1 VNVLTTDLTCE
12 EATATAA
19 LVNFTSNG
27 SITTPTI
34 VTLRAQSC
42 SINLTLDAAVSTQIV
57 PVLDGYLTQFVVSGC
72 SEETDYFNLSLC
84 LIGSETPKDGV
95 LWGYFT
101 APESDNSAASYEI
114 PLSNPDNS
122 TTVVNQR
129 YSAIMCTP
137 KFETSLGQVTI
148 NRDFSTGEIFSEVAV
163 QVSSDIPGLALD
175 STSIPLPQAL
185 LYQSYCPIPWF
196 FEGGIDTSLTFA
208 NTTNDDISSLSNA
221 TVFAASVRA
230 GVASIMAQAARTY
243 LMLPSNDTVLGT
255 VFGPDVRLI
264 IQPVSFGMMIAALC
278 FAIIN
283 CGVLLLRCIY
293 VPCRVC
299 SRDPGSIGALATILA
314 RSNAATQ
321 AFQETNSLSTESL
334 SHLLKDKKFHTRT
347 GDHGEFFI
355 ELDDDSPNKKIDR
368 LSNIKGWTPFS
379 LTTASFLITLLL
391 PIALIVVMEVLL
403 HISTQF
409 DGITYLD
416 DKLYLRYPWRFL
428 PALAALCVQ
437 SLFESLSFS
446 VRTLQ
451 AYRLLWKGKAP
462 QWVVMENTQ
471 RKSDVRA
478 LADSFFKHQWAV
490 FFAILPV
497 LLAPFLPIA
506 VSGLYTTT
514 TTLAVLSGNA
524 TVLDKF
530 SLVQSIQEDTLNIQG
545 TGTNSTL
552 TRPYYTID
560 QNNSFG
566 IEAFAGDMILVLN
579 RSYPQWTYSKYAFSQ
594 IKLDERIWSTALLYQ
609 ESFSVV
615 LPAVYVN
622 MNCSLLP
629 AANYQLVP
637 VNVSVFPPRP
647 GYAMMYQNLGPE
659 NCQFGNTTALSPH
672 VNTTLPADYWA
683 VAWSASASNTS
694 ISCPTMMFAFGEMEG
709 NAVSTNQASVIQCRP
724 RIEALDLNVVLS
736 YPSLG
741 VDLTVIPE
749 PIGEAKQ
756 ILFDASFDAN
766 SISVVPTINGFLN
779 LEVTINSFLNLEGNG
794 LPNVNTDS
802 EAFFQAMIYG
812 LNGTSPDELATNSEA
827 LIEGVQRIY
836 GIITAQLINL
846 NGRQSYV
853 ANTTATLE
861 ERPVISG
868 QFHVSLPRLTQS
880 VISTRILEALLVA
893 MVASG
898 LVTVSLVTRDR
909 QILPKSPYTI
919 AAVWSLLAG
928 SKMLG
933 EDFIP
938 PGSEWYNDEQLKSR
952 GVLEGRLFR
961 LGDFENGE
969 DHVQSRSPFRLDID
983 ET

>member
-1 VNVLTTDLTCE
+1 VKVLTTDLTCE

-27 SITTPTI
+27 STTTPTI

-42 SINLTLDAAVSTQIV
+42 SINLTLDATVSSQII
-57 PVLDGYLTQFVVSGC
+57 PVLDGYLTQFIVSGC
-72 SEETDYFNLSLC
+72 SDETDYFNLSLC
-84 LIGSETPKDGV
+84 LIGQETPKDGV

-101 APESDNSAASYEI
+101 APESDNSAASYEV
-114 PLSNPDNS
+114 PTLNPDNS
-122 TTVVNQR
+122 TSVVNQR

-137 KFETSLGQVTI
+137 KVETSLGQVTI
-148 NRDFSTGEIFSEVAV
+148 NRDFSTGEIFSEVAI
-163 QVSSDIPGLALD
+163 QVSSEIPGLALN
-175 STSIPLPQAL
+175 SSSIPLPQAL
-185 LYQSYCPIPWF
+185 LYQSYCPIIWF
-196 FEGGIDTSLTFA
+196 FEGGIGTSLAFA

-221 TVFAASVRA
+221 TVFAANVRA
-230 GVASIMAQAARTY
+230 GVASVMAQAARTY
-243 LMLPSNDTVLGT
+243 LMVPSNDTVLGT
-255 VFGPDVRLI
+255 VFGPDIRLI

-283 CGVLLLRCIY
+283 CGVLLLRYI
-293 VPCRVC
+293 PCRVC

-314 RSNAATQ
+314 RSNAASQ

-334 SHLLKDKKFHTRT
+334 YHLLKDKKYRTRI
-347 GDHGEFFI
+347 GEHGEFFI
-355 ELDDDSPNKKIDR
+355 ELDDDSPNRKIDR
-368 LSNIKGWTPFS
+368 LSNIKWWTPFS
-379 LTTASFLITLLL
+379 LTVASFLITLLL
-391 PIALIVVMEVLL
+391 PIALIVVMDVLL
-403 HISTQF
+403 HISTQS

-416 DKLYLRYPWRFL
+416 DKSYLRYPWRFL

-437 SLFESLSFS
+437 SLFESLAFS
-446 VRTLQ
+446 VRTLE
-451 AYRLLWKGKAP
+451 AYRLLRKGKAP
-462 QWVVMENTQ
+462 KWAVMENTQ

-478 LADSFFKHQWAV
+478 FADSLFKRQWAV

-497 LLAPFLPIA
+497 LLAPLLPIA
-506 VSGLYTTT
+506 VSGLYTPI

-530 SLVQSIQEDTLNIQG
+530 SLVQSIQEDTFNI
-545 TGTNSTL
+545 TGANSTV
-552 TRPYYTID
+552 TRPYYGTD
-560 QNNSFG
+560 PNNYFG

-629 AANYQLVP
+629 AGNYEVVP
-637 VNVSVFPPRP
+637 VNVSVYPPLP
-647 GYAMMYQNLGPE
+647 GYAMLYQNLGPE

-672 VNTTLPADYWA
+672 VNTTLPADYWG

-694 ISCPTMMFAFGEMEG
+694 ISCPTMMFAFGKKEG

-724 RIEALDLNVVLS
+724 RIEAVDLNVVLS

-749 PIGEAKQ
+749 PVEETKQ
-756 ILFDASFDAN
+756 ILFDASFDTN
-766 SISVVPTINGFLN
+766 SISVVPTINNFLK
-779 LEVTINSFLNLEGNG
+779 LEGNG
-794 LPNVNTDS
+794 LPNVNTDTDP

-853 ANTTATLE
+853 ANTTATQE

-868 QFHVSLPRLTQS
+868 QFHLTLPRLTQS

-898 LVTVSLVTRDR
+898 LVTVCLVIKDR
-909 QILPKSPYTI
+909 QIVPKSPYTI

-952 GVLEGRLFR
+952 GVLEGRSFR
-961 LGDFENGE
+961 LGDFGNGE

-983 ET
+983 DT